1 MLVTDKQEN
10 TAPAA
15 DQNEQGSG
23 TTPDTQEKAKAKTI
37 EKAKAAFERIK
48 LIAFMVD
55 FMKDPEEAIFS
66 WNITGT
72 GERVGQNVQADIYQK
87 WSKNHYFYLL
97 EQTAKITGSNIDDL
111 IQPDKRTHEQQQ
123 VLLKVGAETERLR
136 IEAFLGSKYYQA
148 VRALNKVEGK
158 YHDPHEGNSAYISTK
173 EQAILFF
180 FATNESIMPNDL
192 EPLREEN
199 LADRKSI
206 FYRLDEYYIRSPYD
220 PDKEGFAAFYNFI
233 EQEIQPKPKKKT
245 VAETQGAITTIAER
259 LFVPSDPEYQ
269 DAFIT
274 KIGNSSIGLFKRDA
288 EGGKKQ
294 LALDINTT
302 FLQAL
307 AKAIF
312 IDFINGKQGETN
324 IYFPSLA
331 KELGYDLNAK
341 KKKGEENSPSRAES
355 RENFINS
362 LIIELDNIWGKL
374 PKDTTEYKLISVH
387 AYNPETEVLYFVSPY
402 LQRLIVALI
411 GKEAA
416 KIESGKHYYLWNCDL
431 LHAAAA
437 NERNPAAVEMATRLL
452 VGVQQ
457 RGLTPDSELKQNR
470 GKSFADPKA
479 VTFSI
484 TCKRIIQD
492 CPQIRERLKAQPNA
506 SQKTQTLKRTFT
518 AMYKIL
524 KKKTD
529 LFSYYTDVSIAETIP
544 TSRTLDTEIIIIH
557 HGSNPQYSK
566 PILPLCDPE

>member
-1 MLVTDKQEN
+1 MTNNSKDIQNKPTEQEPEIIDLNISSSTHESVEESAQRLIQSTKSAMLTAQRKLTEEESWRAYKGLIEQIQKSFEGITLNLPSPADIINELMVTVQPILNGFKEF
-10 TAPAA
+10 
-15 DQNEQGSG
+15 EIYV
-23 TTPDTQEKAKAKTI
+23 EKLKPFI
-37 EKAKAAFERIK
+37 EKELKKEQRQHPEIK
-48 LIAFMVD
+48 DITVDDIATTSVCSLLNVD
-55 FMKDPEEAIFS
+55 ETE
-66 WNITGT
+66 
-72 GERVGQNVQADIYQK
+72 
-87 WSKNHYFYLL
+87 L
-97 EQTAKITGSNIDDL
+97 EQLKKEFADSLDPISQNIEL
-111 IQPDKRTHEQQQ
+111 
-123 VLLKVGAETERLR
+123 
-136 IEAFLGSKYYQA
+136 
-148 VRALNKVEGK
+148 
-158 YHDPHEGNSAYISTK
+158 
-173 EQAILFF
+173 
-180 FATNESIMPNDL
+180 
-192 EPLREEN
+192 
-199 LADRKSI
+199 
-206 FYRLDEYYIRSPYD
+206 
-220 PDKEGFAAFYNFI
+220 FYNMI
-233 EQEIQPKPKKKT
+233 NNAKDAYEKTQKIGLLPKQKRAN
-245 VAETQGAITTIAER
+245 AEAQGAIITIAER
-259 LFVPSDPEYQ
+259 LFVPTDPDYQ

-274 KIGNSSIGLFKRDA
+274 KIGNCSIGLFKRDA
-288 EGGKKQ
+288 KSGKKQ

-457 RGLTPDSELKQNR
+457 RGLTPDSKLKQNR